1 MSGSLL
7 ADNCLFFCMCILYYD
22 SGILSR
28 DFGRI
33 IIHSSGAYV
42 NLELDQGVI
51 IVWTDNSILV

>member
-1 MSGSLL
+1 MS
-7 ADNCLFFCMCILYYD
+7 LFFCMCILYDD
-22 SGILSR
+22 SCRLSMV
-28 DFGRI
+28 FGRI